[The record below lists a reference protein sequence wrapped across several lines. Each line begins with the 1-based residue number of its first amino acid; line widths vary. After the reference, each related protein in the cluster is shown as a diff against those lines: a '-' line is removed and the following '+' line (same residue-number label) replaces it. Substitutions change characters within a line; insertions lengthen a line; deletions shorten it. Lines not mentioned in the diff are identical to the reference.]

1 MRGGRHGSELRSSR
15 QEVGASALLFLVLV
29 LAAGLRVALAAL
41 ALAALVVLILPARLA
56 LSTTLARSRLTR
68 LLLARIALSEIP
80 RLAHRD
86 HSFHVSSRPRTAYLI
101 SVHEAS
107 QVIRVLLRVR
117 APVRCA
123 SRCKMRRRG
132 LRSAALSLRG
142 VNE

>member
-1 MRGGRHGSELRSSR
+1 VE
-15 QEVGASALLFLVLV
+15 ADSALLFLFL

-56 LSTTLARSRLTR
+56 RPTLARSRLTR

-101 SVHEAS
+101 SVHEAR
-107 QVIRVLLRVR
+107 QVIRVLPRVR
-117 APVRCA
+117 APERCA
-123 SRCKMRRRG
+123 LRCKMASP
-132 LRSAALSLRG
+132 RSPICRFPSG
-142 VNE
+142 V